1 MARHQKSKRRAAV
14 AGVIVAVVGALVV
27 GVLIAYGLGG
37 DPERDDDGRLVP
49 EGVGWTPARPATSW
63 PTAPGPATTAPRAL
77 PSEPADRIRWLL
89 SEVAWDDDEA
99 EAIGLGL
106 RDAAADDADLA
117 AAMVAGVSRATMPLL
132 PELRDDVMLVLQPRR
147 AAVAAALAGEEPAD
161 GEPAFEDGGLLATFT
176 AVGHDDAAPL
186 ETPFVDGMA
195 RSWYAAYPIADRGAP
210 GAARRFGDGYADQFR
225 RSVQPVVLLYVGLA
239 GQVCGEGVDTRCRD
253 ELTRWTERAD
263 TLFAGVVLDTIPRE
277 LLPPAVDRALG
288 ADRAD
293 HRRLPPAAQEQ
304 WERFRTA
311 QGYGV
316 LGPVLDALAS

>member
-14 AGVIVAVVGALVV
+14 SGVVLAVLGALVV

-37 DPERDDDGRLVP
+37 DPERDDEGRLVP
-49 EGVGWTPARPATSW
+49 DDVTLDAGSARALVADGTW
-63 PTAPGPATTAPRAL
+63 PGADRPDAL
-77 PSEPADRIRWLL
+77 PSARAGRIRWLL
-89 SEVAWDDDEA
+89 SEVAWNDDEA
-99 EAIGLGL
+99 DAIGLGL
-106 RDAAADDADLA
+106 REAAADDADVA
-117 AAMVAGVSRATMPLL
+117 AATVTGVSGATMPLL
-132 PELRDDVMLVLQPRR
+132 PPLRDDVMLVLQPRR

-161 GEPAFEDGGLLATFT
+161 GGPAFEVGELLATFT
-176 AVGHDDAAPL
+176 AVGRDDATPL

-195 RSWYAAYPIADRGAP
+195 RSWYAAYPVADRGDP
-210 GAARRFGDGYADQFR
+210 GAARRFGSGYAEQFR

-239 GQVCGEGVDTRCRD
+239 GQVCGDGVDSMCRE
-253 ELTRWTERAD
+253 ELARWTERAD
-263 TLFAGVVLDTIPRE
+263 TLFGGVVLDTIPRE
-277 LLPPAVDRALG
+277 LLPPAVDRSLG

-316 LGPVLDALAS
+316 LQPVLDALAS